1 MEAVNDNEDLKS
13 TAPFLAGL
21 PKADPFVVPDGFFD
35 RFPHQVQA
43 AITAPR
49 SSAAPAWAWWKRL
62 SIALPII
69 ALSGLAAWML
79 APGSDQVELPA
90 VAVTP
95 LTDGELDAIDDN
107 EIFAAFDEADANDIT
122 AEDLG
127 EVDLELSDDELLAY
141 LDNEDADITDL
152 ITDIE

>member
-1 MEAVNDNEDLKS
+1 
-13 TAPFLAGL
+13 
-21 PKADPFVVPDGFFD
+21 
-35 RFPHQVQA
+35 
-43 AITAPR
+43 
-49 SSAAPAWAWWKRL
+49 
-62 SIALPII
+62 
-69 ALSGLAAWML
+69 ML

-127 EVDLELSDDELLAY
+127 EVDLELSDDELFAY